1 MKLQS
6 TSDLDKLSYYESLKN
21 KPPYDLVLEVSEK
34 NANDHFDSKQLD
46 LAAMLKDIYAKID
59 KTVKNLE
66 ATLKNYVNNQI
77 SANLQNYVTLGTNQI
92 ITGEKT
98 FNRNVKVNGKLS
110 NTNSNTLS
118 ADNAAHAASADLAS
132 RATRA
137 DLADLANLATR
148 AKWA

>member
-6 TSDLDKLSYYESLKN
+6 TSDLDKLPFNENLKTRPSDN
-21 KPPYDLVLEVSEK
+21 LVIEVSEK
-34 NANDHFDSKQLD
+34 NADHFDSKQLD

-59 KTVKNLE
+59 KTAKNLE
-66 ATLKNYVNNQI
+66 DTLKNYVNNQI
-77 SANLQNYVTLGTNQI
+77 AANLQNYVTIATNQI

-110 NTNSNTLS
+110 NTSTNTLS
-118 ADNAAHAASADLAS
+118 ADHADHAG
-132 RATRA
+132 
-137 DLADLANLATR
+137 LADLATK

>member
-59 KTVKNLE
+59 ETAKNLE
-66 ATLKNYVNNQI
+66 DTLKNYINNQI
-77 SANLQNYVTLGTNQI
+77 AVNLQNYVTIATNQI

-110 NTNSNTLS
+110 NTSTNTLS
-118 ADNAAHAASADLAS
+118 ADHADHAGFADHAG
-132 RATRA
+132 
-137 DLADLANLATR
+137 LADLATK

>member
-98 FNRNVKVNGKLS
+98 FNSNVKVKGKLS

>member
-6 TSDLDKLSYYESLKN
+6 TSDLDKLPFNENLKTRPSDN
-21 KPPYDLVLEVSEK
+21 LVIEVSEK
-34 NANDHFDSKQLD
+34 NADHFDSKQLD

-59 KTVKNLE
+59 KTAKNLE
-66 ATLKNYVNNQI
+66 DTLKNYVNNQI
-77 SANLQNYVTLGTNQI
+77 AANLQNYVTIATNQI

-110 NTNSNTLS
+110 NTNSNILS
-118 ADNAAHAASADLAS
+118 ADNAVHAS
-132 RATRA
+132 RA